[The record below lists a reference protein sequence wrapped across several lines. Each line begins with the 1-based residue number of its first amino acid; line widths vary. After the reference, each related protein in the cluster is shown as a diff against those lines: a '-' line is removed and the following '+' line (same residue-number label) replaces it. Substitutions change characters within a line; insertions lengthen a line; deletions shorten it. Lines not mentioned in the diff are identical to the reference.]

1 MDEAEARRRLAG
13 ARVGHLATVGA
24 DGRPS
29 VVPLC
34 FAVEGDVLW
43 TAVDGKPKRTTRLAR
58 LADIAAHPEV
68 AVVVDHWSEDWNR
81 LWWVRVRGLAR
92 VVDDEAERATG
103 LGLLTAK
110 YEQYRAQVPEGPVVA
125 VRLLEWRAWSAAG
138 DGREP
143 S

>member
-1 MDEAEARRRLAG
+1 MDAAEARRRLTG

-58 LADIAAHPEV
+58 LADIAVHPQV
-68 AVVVDHWSEDWNR
+68 AVGVDHWSEDWSR
-81 LWWVRVRGLAR
+81 LWWVRVRGVAR
-92 VVDDEAERATG
+92 VVDDEPERANG
-103 LGLLTAK
+103 LGLLAAK
-110 YEQYRAQVPEGPVVA
+110 YDQYRAQAPEGPVVA

-143 S
+143 T